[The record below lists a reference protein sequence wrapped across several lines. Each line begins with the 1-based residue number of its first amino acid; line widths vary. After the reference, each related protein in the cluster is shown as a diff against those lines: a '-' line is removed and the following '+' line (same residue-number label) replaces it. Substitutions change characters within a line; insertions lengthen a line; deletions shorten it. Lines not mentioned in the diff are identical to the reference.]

1 MGFLTL
7 LNMYFP
13 FYTRKTTARYF
24 WLKIKG
30 VGPTAHWGRGPSG
43 EGYGKGAPQLWCLRL
58 FTGKLWGLSAAWAQ
72 CQSGG
77 GKDYLHPRPWWSY
90 GLHRKISQAE
100 WEQMR
105 CIQRC
110 SCQLVLLQ
118 GCLFVIFKRCPGVWF
133 LTTGK
138 KANIT
143 LIFGD
148 DRKEDSG
155 SSKLVSLAQVSRKI
169 AEPAGSHFQAN
180 RQ

>member
-1 MGFLTL
+1 
-7 LNMYFP
+7 
-13 FYTRKTTARYF
+13 
-24 WLKIKG
+24 
-30 VGPTAHWGRGPSG
+30 
-43 EGYGKGAPQLWCLRL
+43 
-58 FTGKLWGLSAAWAQ
+58 
-72 CQSGG
+72 
-77 GKDYLHPRPWWSY
+77 
-90 GLHRKISQAE
+90 
-100 WEQMR
+100 MR

-143 LIFGD
+143 LIFD

-155 SSKLVSLAQVSRKI
+155 SSKLVSLAWVSRKI

-180 RQ
+180 RQEEGEWEQPEWIMDGQIIPDELVTLGWKRWLCGCWDTSASCLPWLYQVV